1 LAKKILK
8 RFAVRKILST
18 FAPHS
23 RANIEWN
30 AEIAQLVEQR
40 IRNA

>member
-1 LAKKILK
+1 LMEGSCTL
-8 RFAVRKILST
+8 RNR
-18 FAPHS
+18 
-23 RANIEWN
+23 

>member
-1 LAKKILK
+1 MNLICFTEKEYLCG
-8 RFAVRKILST
+8 RLMQ
-18 FAPHS
+18 
-23 RANIEWN
+23 